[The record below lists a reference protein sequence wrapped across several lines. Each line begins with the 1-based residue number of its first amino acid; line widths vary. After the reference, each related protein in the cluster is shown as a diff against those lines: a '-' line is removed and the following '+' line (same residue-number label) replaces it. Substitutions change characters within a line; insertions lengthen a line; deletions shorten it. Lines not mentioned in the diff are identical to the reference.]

1 MLLNPIRILRNIVV
15 KYPVISALYISAK
28 FDFSLKTRLLSK
40 SLNFS
45 LYLSHL
51 RQATRYSEQ
60 YRLKG

>member
-15 KYPVISALYISAK
+15 KYPVISALYIAK

-51 RQATRYSEQ
+51 RQATRYFEQ